1 MRRYFLLLTLLLP
14 GMLTVSLA
22 QTKIGYLNLEA
33 VLAYMPETKRINQQ
47 LQSFE
52 QKLAE
57 DLNNRQTYAQ
67 TLLTE
72 YQEYTS
78 TLDPNNLTSEQ
89 ETELQNK
96 QKKLQELDQ
105 EIQKKNAEAQQKLA
119 AKQQELMAPVL
130 DKLQKAIDAY
140 AEEHNYTYI
149 LNSSSNG
156 YSIMLHGAE
165 QDNLSEPILAKMGV
179 TVPKEAKQ

>member
-1 MRRYFLLLTLLLP
+1 MRRYLLLLTLLLP
-14 GMLTVSLA
+14 GMMTVALA

-33 VLAYMPETKRINQQ
+33 VLAFMPETKKVNQQ

-52 QKLAE
+52 QKLGE
-57 DLNNRQTYAQ
+57 DLQNRQTYAQ
-67 TLLTE
+67 TLLQE

-89 ETELQNK
+89 ETEVQNK

-105 EIQKKNAEAQQKLA
+105 EIQKKNTEAQQKLA
-119 AKQQELMAPVL
+119 AKQQELMGPIL
-130 DKLQKAIDAY
+130 ERLQKAIDDY
-140 AEEHNYTYI
+140 ATENNYTYI

-165 QDNLSEPILAKMGV
+165 KDNLSEAILGKMGI